1 MNQAGLAFS
10 GTILMAPLKQGMS
23 CSVSFII
30 AERSSLKEESH
41 PDETAFVLW
50 VCDLF
55 AQTLLTLT
63 KLQPLKRS

>member
-1 MNQAGLAFS
+1 
-10 GTILMAPLKQGMS
+10 MS

-63 KLQPLKRS
+63 KLQQLKRS